1 MTSNEEIR
9 NQHISDLKK
18 IQDVK
23 AKEEEALKDKE
34 SGKYIIRG

>member
-1 MTSNEEIR
+1 MKSNEEIR

-18 IQDVK
+18 IQE
-23 AKEEEALKDKE
+23 AKEKQEEELKDKE